1 MIAPMNR
8 LDLGTRLRALR
19 AERGLSLSQ
28 LEAATK
34 ISSSFLSLVESG
46 KSDITISRLVRLADF
61 FDVEL
66 SDLVEGSRTERRPLE
81 VIRDGEGS
89 VLASSAE
96 GLTSRFLGHQRWQLS
111 PRVTD
116 YEAGAALEIA
126 GGEQAAREIL
136 HHRELFIFVIAGT
149 FEITVSGEDPVTVGR
164 GDAVLVRDGA
174 DRVVN
179 TGRRAGRIL
188 VVGVAIG
195 DI

>member
-1 MIAPMNR
+1 MNK

-19 AERGLSLSQ
+19 TERGLSLSQ
-28 LEAATK
+28 LESATN

-66 SDLVEGSRTERRPLE
+66 SDLVEGSRVERKPLE

-89 VLASSAE
+89 VLASSTE
-96 GLTSRFLGHQRWQLS
+96 GITTRFLGHQRWQLS

-116 YEAGAALEIA
+116 YEAGGTLEIA

-136 HHRELFIFVIAGT
+136 HHRELFIYIVTGT
-149 FEITVSGEDPVTVGR
+149 FEITVHGEEPVTLSR
-164 GDAVLVRDGA
+164 GDAVLIRDGA

-179 TGRRAGRIL
+179 TGRRSGRLLI
-188 VVGVAIG
+188 VGVTVG
-195 DI
+195 S

>member
-1 MIAPMNR
+1 MNK

-28 LEAATK
+28 LESATK

-61 FDVEL
+61 FEVEL
-66 SDLVEGSRTERRPLE
+66 SDLVEGSRTERKPLE

-89 VLASSAE
+89 VLTSGSE
-96 GLTSRFLGHQRWQLS
+96 GISTRFLGHQRWQLS

-116 YEAGAALEIA
+116 YEAGATLEIA
-126 GGEQAAREIL
+126 GGEQAVREIL
-136 HHRELFIFVIAGT
+136 HHRELFIYIISGT
-149 FEITVSGEDPVTVGR
+149 FEITVHDEEPVTLSR
-164 GDAVLVRDGA
+164 GDAVLIRDGA

-179 TGRRAGRIL
+179 TGRRPARL
-188 VVGVAIG
+188 VIVGVTLG
-195 DI
+195 S

>member
-1 MIAPMNR
+1 MNKI
-8 LDLGTRLRALR
+8 DLGTRLRALR
-19 AERGLSLSQ
+19 TERGLSLSQ

-89 VLASSAE
+89 VLASSSE
-96 GLTSRFLGHQRWQLS
+96 GLTTRFLGHQRWQLS

-116 YEAGAALEIA
+116 YEAGATLEIL
-126 GGEQAAREIL
+126 GGDQAEREIL
-136 HHRELFIFVIAGT
+136 HHRELFIYIVTGT
-149 FEITVSGEDPVTVGR
+149 FEITVHGEEPVTLSR
-164 GDAVLVRDGA
+164 GDAVLIRDGA

-179 TGRRAGRIL
+179 TGRRPGRLLI
-188 VVGVAIG
+188 VGVTLG
-195 DI
+195 S

>member
-1 MIAPMNR
+1 MNK

-19 AERGLSLSQ
+19 TERGLSLSQ
-28 LEAATK
+28 LESATK

-66 SDLVEGSRTERRPLE
+66 SDLVEGSRTERSPLE
-81 VIRDGEGS
+81 VVREGEGS
-89 VLASSAE
+89 VLTSSAE
-96 GLTSRFLGHQRWQLS
+96 GITTRFLGHQRWQLS

-116 YEAGAALEIA
+116 YEAGGTLEIA

-136 HHRELFIFVIAGT
+136 HHRELFIYVVTGT
-149 FEITVSGEDPVTVGR
+149 FEITVHGEEPVTLSR
-164 GDAVLVRDGA
+164 GDAVLIRDGA

-179 TGRRAGRIL
+179 TGRRPGRLLI
-188 VVGVAIG
+188 VVVSLGS
-195 DI
+195 

>member
-1 MIAPMNR
+1 MNK

-19 AERGLSLSQ
+19 SERGLSLSQ
-28 LEAATK
+28 LEAATS

-66 SDLVEGSRTERRPLE
+66 SDLVEGSRVERRPFE

-89 VLASSAE
+89 VLTSTAE
-96 GLTSRFLGHQRWQLS
+96 GLTTRFLGLQRWQLS

-116 YEAGAALEIA
+116 YEAGATLDIA
-126 GGEQAAREIL
+126 GGEGVAREIF
-136 HHRELFIFVIAGT
+136 HHRELFIYVINGT
-149 FEITVSGEDPVTVGR
+149 FEVTVRGDSVEVSR
-164 GDAVLVRDGA
+164 GDALLIRDGA

-179 TGRRAGRIL
+179 AGRRPGRLLI
-188 VVGVAIG
+188 VGVTLG
-195 DI
+195 S

>member
-1 MIAPMNR
+1 MNK

-19 AERGLSLSQ
+19 TERGLSLSQ

-66 SDLVEGSRTERRPLE
+66 SDLVEGSRTERKPLE

-89 VLASSAE
+89 VLASSTE
-96 GLTSRFLGHQRWQLS
+96 GITTRFLGHQRWQLS
-111 PRVTD
+111 PRITD
-116 YEAGAALEIA
+116 YEAGGTIEIA

-136 HHRELFIFVIAGT
+136 HHRELFIYIVTGT
-149 FEITVSGEDPVTVGR
+149 FEITVHGEEPVTLSR
-164 GDAVLVRDGA
+164 GDAVLIRDGA
-174 DRVVN
+174 DRVAN
-179 TGRRAGRIL
+179 TARRPGRLLI
-188 VVGVAIG
+188 VGVTLG
-195 DI
+195 S

>member
-1 MIAPMNR
+1 MNKI
-8 LDLGTRLRALR
+8 DLGTRLRALR
-19 AERGLSLSQ
+19 TERGLSLSQ

-66 SDLVEGSRTERRPLE
+66 NDLVDGSRVERRPLE

-89 VLASSAE
+89 VLASSTE
-96 GLTSRFLGHQRWQLS
+96 GITTRFLGHQRWQLS

-116 YEAGAALEIA
+116 YDAGATLEIA

-136 HHRELFIFVIAGT
+136 HHRELFIYIISGT
-149 FEITVSGEDPVTVGR
+149 FEITVHGEEPVTLSR
-164 GDAVLVRDGA
+164 SDAVLIRDGA

-179 TGRRAGRIL
+179 TGRRPGRLLI
-188 VVGVAIG
+188 VGVTLG
-195 DI
+195 ST

>member
-1 MIAPMNR
+1 MNK

-19 AERGLSLSQ
+19 TERGLSLSQ

-46 KSDITISRLVRLADF
+46 KCDITISRLVRLADF

-66 SDLVEGSRTERRPLE
+66 SDLVEGSRVERRPLE

-96 GLTSRFLGHQRWQLS
+96 GLTTRFLGHQRWQLS

-116 YEAGAALEIA
+116 YEAGATLEIA
-126 GGEQAAREIL
+126 GGEGAAREIL
-136 HHRELFIFVIAGT
+136 HHRELFIYIITGT
-149 FEITVSGEDPVTVGR
+149 FEITVHGEEPVTLAR
-164 GDAVLVRDGA
+164 GDAVLIRDGA

-179 TGRRAGRIL
+179 TSRRPGRLLI
-188 VVGVAIG
+188 VGVTLG
-195 DI
+195 S

>member
-1 MIAPMNR
+1 MNK

-19 AERGLSLSQ
+19 TERGLSLSQ
-28 LEAATK
+28 LESATK

-66 SDLVEGSRTERRPLE
+66 SDLVEGSRVERSPYE

-89 VLASSAE
+89 VLASSSE
-96 GLTSRFLGHQRWQLS
+96 GITTRFLGHQRWQLS
-111 PRVTD
+111 PRVSD
-116 YEAGAALEIA
+116 YDAGGTIEIA

-136 HHRELFIFVIAGT
+136 HHRELFIYVITGT
-149 FEITVSGEDPVTVGR
+149 FEITVHEEEPVTLSR
-164 GDAVLVRDGA
+164 GDALLIRDGA

-179 TGRRAGRIL
+179 TSRRSGRLLI
-188 VVGVAIG
+188 VGVTLGSI
-195 DI
+195 

>member
-1 MIAPMNR
+1 MNR

-28 LEAATK
+28 LETATK

-126 GGEQAAREIL
+126 GDEQAAREIL

-149 FEITVSGEDPVTVGR
+149 FEITVAGEDPVTVGR

-179 TGRRAGRIL
+179 IGRRPGRIL

>member
-1 MIAPMNR
+1 MNK
-8 LDLGTRLRALR
+8 LDLGQRLRALR

-61 FDVEL
+61 FDVDL
-66 SDLVEGSRTERRPLE
+66 SDLVEGSRVERRPFE
-81 VIRDGEGS
+81 VIREGEGS
-89 VLASSAE
+89 VLSSSTE
-96 GLTSRFLGHQRWQLS
+96 GLTTRFLGHQRWQLS

-126 GGEQAAREIL
+126 GGERAAREIL
-136 HHRELFIFVIAGT
+136 HHRELFIYIISGT
-149 FEITVSGEDPVTVGR
+149 FEITVHGEEPVTVSR
-164 GDAVLVRDGA
+164 GDAVLIRDGA

-179 TGRRAGRIL
+179 VGRRPARL
-188 VVGVAIG
+188 VIVGTAVG
-195 DI
+195 GS

>member
-1 MIAPMNR
+1 MNK

-19 AERGLSLSQ
+19 SERGLSLSQ
-28 LEAATK
+28 LEAATS

-66 SDLVEGSRTERRPLE
+66 SDLVEGSRVERRPLE

-89 VLASSAE
+89 ILASSSE
-96 GLTSRFLGHQRWQLS
+96 GLTTRFLGVQRWQLS

-116 YEAGAALEIA
+116 YEPGATLDIA
-126 GGEQAAREIL
+126 GGEGAVREIF
-136 HHRELFIFVIAGT
+136 HHRELFIFV
-149 FEITVSGEDPVTVGR
+149 VSGNFEVTVRGESVAVAR
-164 GDAVLVRDGA
+164 GDAVLIRDGA

-179 TGRRAGRIL
+179 SGRRPGRLLI
-188 VVGVAIG
+188 VGVTLG
-195 DI
+195 S

>member
-1 MIAPMNR
+1 MNKI
-8 LDLGTRLRALR
+8 DLGTRLRALR
-19 AERGLSLSQ
+19 TERGLSLSQ
-28 LEAATK
+28 LEAATN

-46 KSDITISRLVRLADF
+46 KSDITISRLVRLADY

-66 SDLVEGSRTERRPLE
+66 SDLVEGSRTERSPME

-89 VLASSAE
+89 VLASSSE
-96 GLTSRFLGHQRWQLS
+96 GLTTRFLGHQRWQLS

-116 YEAGAALEIA
+116 YEAGGTLEIA

-149 FEITVSGEDPVTVGR
+149 FEITVAGGDPVTVAR
-164 GDAVLVRDGA
+164 GDAVLARDGA
-174 DRVVN
+174 DRVANV
-179 TGRRAGRIL
+179 GRRPGRIL